1 MSLVMQLSS
10 QVGDRTEDANR
21 TAAERCLEHPELL
34 GEIAESLA
42 GKDSALTGDCAE
54 VMTKVAERR
63 PDLIVPYFARLT
75 ALLSHK
81 TTRVR
86 WEAMHALALVAEL
99 APERAAALLPLVE
112 QLIRH
117 DSSTIV
123 RDYAIDALGQ
133 TAKAGIDLAERAYPL
148 LREALTVW
156 EGKHAGRALN
166 GLREVVGQAPWL
178 APEAMQIG
186 HDYAEHNKPT
196 VRKSAKALVKA
207 AERA

>member
-1 MSLVMQLSS
+1 MSIVTKLSS
-10 QVGDRTEDANR
+10 QVGDRTEEANR
-21 TAAERCLEHPELL
+21 AAAERCLEHPELL
-34 GEIAESLA
+34 GEIAESMA
-42 GKDSALTGDCAE
+42 GKDAALTGDCTE

-81 TTRVR
+81 TARVR
-86 WEAMHALALVAEL
+86 WEAMHALALIAEL
-99 APERAAALLPLVE
+99 APEPAAALQPRLE
-112 QLIRH
+112 RIIRH

-133 TAKAGIDLAERAYPL
+133 TAKAGTDLAEGAYPL

-166 GLREVVGQAPWL
+166 GLREVVGQAPRL

-186 HDYAEHNKPT
+186 RHYAEHGKPT
-196 VRKSAKALVKA
+196 VRKAAKALVKA